1 MNDWMQLQRIR
12 RVEDKDGTTFVWVR
26 SANTLI
32 GLSTTRRSRCGSCPG
47 STIGTGLL
55 VTYTGA
61 GISGRTGRLRTFNQ
75 IGAEDSSF
83 PPVMT
88 PSYTPTRNMT
98 GCLYRCVWK

>member
-1 MNDWMQLQRIR
+1 MQSQRIG
-12 RVEDKDGTTFVWVR
+12 RVEARVGTTFVWVR
-26 SANTLI
+26 AANTSI
-32 GLSTTRRSRCGSCPG
+32 DLSTSRRSRCGSCPG
-47 STIGTGLL
+47 STIGTDLL

-61 GISGRTGRLRTFNQ
+61 EISGRTDRLRTFNL